1 MSGTIRFDDEHIVK
15 FTLDAE
21 NLAIGLEVI
30 VEDNTYTK
38 IVLLSGADPE

>member
-15 FTLDAE
+15 FTLIPE
-21 NLAIGLEVI
+21 SLIVILEVI

-38 IVLLSGADPE
+38 EVQLLDLG